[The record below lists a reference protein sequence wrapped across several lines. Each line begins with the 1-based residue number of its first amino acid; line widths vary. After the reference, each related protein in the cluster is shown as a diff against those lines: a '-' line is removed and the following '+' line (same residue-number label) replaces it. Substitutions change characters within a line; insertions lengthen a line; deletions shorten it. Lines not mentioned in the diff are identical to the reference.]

1 MNLAWKEK
9 ILIMMKIK
17 NEECDKNDIQAE
29 KQLLNKTGLSS
40 TKSK

>member
-29 KQLLNKTGLSS
+29 K
-40 TKSK
+40 